1 MAPMFEMANLA
12 ADHNQLVMETMQRVA
27 LRHDLVCLLF
37 EKPFAGVNG
46 SGKHNNWSLAT
57 DDGLNLLDPGHTP
70 HENETFLVFLA
81 ALMKAVDRHATKLRA
96 AASNPGN
103 DLRLGANE
111 APPAI
116 VSIFMGTEL
125 TNILESIAAGREASS
140 SGKSFLKIGVDTLP
154 ALPKDNT
161 DRNRT
166 SPFAFTGNK
175 FEFRMVASSA
185 SISGANVVLNTI
197 AAEALDEIATRLEKA
212 KDVTQEAQA
221 IIREIAQKHSRIVF
235 NGNNYSEEWV
245 VEAKKRGLPNVK
257 SWIESLKE
265 MNTKEA
271 HKLFEKYHVLSE
283 RELESRY
290 EIYVEQYAKNINIEA
305 RTAIARARRLY
316 LPEIIGYAG
325 DLAKTIADLKAVNSS
340 AAVPEA
346 LLGRISGLLASANQN
361 LEKLE
366 AETAAAA
373 KVESIEKRAVAYRD
387 QVVVTQAALRADID
401 QLETLLPSGAWP
413 VPSYAE
419 ILFGF

>member
-1 MAPMFEMANLA
+1 
-12 ADHNQLVMETMQRVA
+12 
-27 LRHDLVCLLF
+27 
-37 EKPFAGVNG
+37 
-46 SGKHNNWSLAT
+46 
-57 DDGLNLLDPGHTP
+57 
-70 HENETFLVFLA
+70 
-81 ALMKAVDRHATKLRA
+81 
-96 AASNPGN
+96 
-103 DLRLGANE
+103 
-111 APPAI
+111 
-116 VSIFMGTEL
+116 
-125 TNILESIAAGREASS
+125 
-140 SGKSFLKIGVDTLP
+140 
-154 ALPKDNT
+154 
-161 DRNRT
+161 
-166 SPFAFTGNK
+166 
-175 FEFRMVASSA
+175 
-185 SISGANVVLNTI
+185 
-197 AAEALDEIATRLEKA
+197 
-212 KDVTQEAQA
+212 
-221 IIREIAQKHSRIVF
+221 
-235 NGNNYSEEWV
+235 
-245 VEAKKRGLPNVK
+245 
-257 SWIESLKE
+257 

-305 RTAIARARRLY
+305 RTAIAMARRLY